1 MTAEREETK
10 YLVPPVHWER
20 LATELSLRLPGHR
33 FTGAGANRLPDAH
46 HYVTTIYFDT
56 PSRALFRAADAT
68 VDRNLKIRAKEY
80 YDLHPSL
87 AEVATDPAQIVR
99 YQPWLWF
106 EIKRREGSRTRKQR
120 FRLPKGDVGAVLRR
134 RAHHARRDARRGGRA
149 TTSSDAMETCRAL
162 GEPLSSVCLV
172 NYRRL
177 SWQSDEAELRVTLRP
192 RARVVRASRPIS
204 GRAGR
209 RWCAARWGR
218 RSRWSRTACWRSSA
232 AAQLPAWLGEVLR
245 GRRRHPCP
253 VQQVRVGLSRGAGTW
268 LTEPATAAACAS
280 PRCGSRPPVSWARTW
295 PSPPATTRPSW
306 TSAADAADA
315 GEPHKLEILQVTPAR
330 RRRRARP

>member
-1 MTAEREETK
+1 MASAPQASAGDTADARMTAEREETK
-10 YLVPPVHWER
+10 YLVAPAHWER
-20 LATELSLRLPGHR
+20 LASELSQRLPGHR

-56 PSRALFRAADAT
+56 PTRALFRAAAAT

-120 FRLPKGDVGAVLRR
+120 FRLPKSDVGQFFAE
-134 RAHHARRDARRGGRA
+134 GRI
-149 TTSSDAMETCRAL
+149 TPDAMMLAAEGDNLLEAMDTCRAL

-177 SWQSDEAELRVTLRP
+177 SWQSDEAELRVTFDRGLASFAP
-192 RARVVRASRPIS
+192 PADLWARRQALVRSAL
-204 GRAGR
+204 G
-209 RWCAARWGR
+209 
-218 RSRWSRTACWRSSA
+218 A
-232 AAQLPAWLGEVLR
+232 AAGAEPSGVLEIKRRGAVPAWLDQVLA
-245 GRRRHPCP
+245 GVGATP
-253 VQQVRVGLSRGAGTW
+253 VPFSKF
-268 LTEPATAAACAS
+268 
-280 PRCGSRPPVSWARTW
+280 VSAF
-295 PSPPATTRPSW
+295 
-306 TSAADAADA
+306 
-315 GEPHKLEILQVTPAR
+315 
-330 RRRRARP
+330 RAVHAHG